1 MKDLSDLC
9 YKNRS
14 KILPKELQTLKIN
27 GGKKKEK
34 NYKLYSYTLTPYRTA
49 LNMIYTLVGE

>member
-14 KILPKELQTLKIN
+14 KILAKELQTLKIN